1 MKKSKTIQSIIKKYL
16 KNKTSKQEDEQLF
29 SFYEH
34 IEPQTEDWDESL
46 HGNKKIRAYMLW
58 KKIDTRTAEDQKTHK
73 PFLFLL
79 RPLMATVAVAVVI
92 LGVCSLVFYQTRTN
106 EKEPQN
112 LVIRP
117 GSDKAKLRLAD
128 GRTIYLDSTTSENI
142 AHATAGA
149 VQISEMGVLDYS
161 NLKGPKQGLGT
172 NTITVPRGGQFR
184 LLLSDGTKISLNASS
199 SLTFPTNFSGS
210 ERRVKLEGE
219 AYFEVAKKIIK
230 GTKTERVPFIVET
243 DRQQLVVLGTT
254 FNINAYPDENNVKT
268 TLIEGSVQVS
278 PSEQASPK
286 ILKPGQQSV
295 LNGKNLSI
303 HQIDVSQ
310 AVAWKQG
317 DFTFDEMPLEEI
329 MRQISRW
336 YDVEVSYEDN
346 MGKIKFGG
354 SISRSKDIKE
364 VLEVLKLTGIHFNLK
379 GRRIMV
385 TR

>member
-1 MKKSKTIQSIIKKYL
+1 M
-16 KNKTSKQEDEQLF
+16 
-29 SFYEH
+29 
-34 IEPQTEDWDESL
+34 
-46 HGNKKIRAYMLW
+46 
-58 KKIDTRTAEDQKTHK
+58 
-73 PFLFLL
+73 
-79 RPLMATVAVAVVI
+79 
-92 LGVCSLVFYQTRTN
+92 
-106 EKEPQN
+106 
-112 LVIRP
+112 
-117 GSDKAKLRLAD
+117 
-128 GRTIYLDSTTSENI
+128 
-142 AHATAGA
+142 
-149 VQISEMGVLDYS
+149 
-161 NLKGPKQGLGT
+161 
-172 NTITVPRGGQFR
+172 
-184 LLLSDGTKISLNASS
+184 
-199 SLTFPTNFSGS
+199 
-210 ERRVKLEGE
+210 KLEGE

-243 DRQQLVVLGTT
+243 DRQQLLVLGTT
-254 FNINAYPDENNVKT
+254 FNINAYPDEKNVKT

>member
-16 KNKTSKQEDEQLF
+16 RNKTSKQEDEQLF

-58 KKIDTRTAEDQKTHK
+58 KKIDTRTADDQKTHK

-79 RPLMATVAVAVVI
+79 RPLMATAAVAVVI
-92 LGVCSLVFYQTRTN
+92 LGVWSLVFYQTRTN

-142 AHATAGA
+142 AHATKGA

-254 FNINAYPDENNVKT
+254 FNINAYPDEKNVKT

-295 LNGKNLSI
+295 LSGKNLSI
-303 HQIDVSQ
+303 QQIDVSQ
-310 AVAWKQG
+310 AIAWKQG

>member
-34 IEPQTEDWDESL
+34 IAPQTGDWDESL

-58 KKIDTRTAEDQKTHK
+58 KKIDTRTADDQKTHK

-79 RPLMATVAVAVVI
+79 RPLMATATVAVVI

-142 AHATAGA
+142 AHATEGG
-149 VQISEMGVLDYS
+149 VRISEKGLLDYS
-161 NLKGPKQGLGT
+161 NLKGLKQGLGT

-219 AYFEVAKKIIK
+219 AYFEVAKKIIT

-254 FNINAYPDENNVKT
+254 FNINAYPDEKNVKT

-278 PSEQASPK
+278 SSEQASPK
-286 ILKPGQQSV
+286 VLKPGQQSV
-295 LNGKNLSI
+295 LNDKNLSI
-303 HQIDVSQ
+303 QQIDVSQ
-310 AVAWKQG
+310 AIAWQQG

-346 MGKIKFGG
+346 IGKIKFGG

>member
-34 IEPQTEDWDESL
+34 IASQREDWDESL

-58 KKIDTRTAEDQKTHK
+58 KKIDTRTADDQKTHK
-73 PFLFLL
+73 PFRFLL
-79 RPLMATVAVAVVI
+79 RPLMATATVAVVI

-243 DRQQLVVLGTT
+243 DRQQLLVLGTT
-254 FNINAYPDENNVKT
+254 FNINAYPDEKNVKT